1 MKLMDIWRHK
11 ESNKLIQI
19 ESYATNIKTGSD
31 TVVVFNN
38 INRQGY
44 NPSFN
49 GYGTKEEIESE
60 YELFICSDRAIQI
73 ETYDEMFDELEMVEW
88 KRR

>member
-1 MKLMDIWRHK
+1 MKLMDIWKHK

-19 ESYATNIKTGSD
+19 ESYATNIKSGND
-31 TVVVFNN
+31 TIVVFNN

-60 YELFICSDRAIQI
+60 YELFICSDRAYQM
-73 ETYDEMFDELEMVEW
+73 ESYDEIFDEFESDEI
-88 KRR
+88 

>member
-38 INRQGY
+38 INRYGY
-44 NPSFN
+44 NSSFN
-49 GYGTKEEIESE
+49 GYGTKEDIESE
-60 YELFICSDRAIQI
+60 YKLFICSDRAMYI
-73 ETYDEMFDELEMVEW
+73 ESYDEIFEELEMVE
-88 KRR
+88 